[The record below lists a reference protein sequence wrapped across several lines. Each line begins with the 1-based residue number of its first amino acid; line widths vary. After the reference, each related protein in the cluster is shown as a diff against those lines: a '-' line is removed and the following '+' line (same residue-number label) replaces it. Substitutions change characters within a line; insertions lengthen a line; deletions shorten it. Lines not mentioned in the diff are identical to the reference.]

1 MTSPS
6 RRVSV
11 RSDPGLVGTDGLIDT
26 LIGATSVEELQAGA
40 RQARGRLPHLLAM
53 GAAPA
58 AAITWHTDLVD
69 NVVRRALQ
77 LVFARHPSLSL
88 DVFTWMSL
96 GSNGRRETVPS
107 SDMDAAVAFDD
118 RVSTVELAQ
127 YRLVFGEVI
136 AVLADAGLR
145 ADTNGVNPGSQVFA
159 RTNGRWRSAGQQ
171 WLVAPLEH
179 NAAMMTSLLVDAR
192 PIHGD
197 PGLPAVTRVYGEL
210 REHPA
215 TMRLLLEESLAKRA
229 RGRTVRH
236 LLRRDDSFDVKQH
249 ALLPLVNLA
258 RWAALAAGSFVLPTV
273 ERLRAAGGTSML
285 PAARARTLVEVFET
299 LQGLRLRYQLRQME
313 RGEEPT
319 DVLERAELSSADRST
334 ITRAVHEI
342 SAVQKRADNVA
353 LYAPSEQWTM
363 PEDG

>member
-1 MTSPS
+1 
-6 RRVSV
+6 VSV

-40 RQARGRLPHLLAM
+40 RQARARLPHLLAM

-58 AAITWHTDLVD
+58 TVIAWHTDLVD

-77 LVFARHPSLSL
+77 LVFAGYPTLSL
-88 DVFTWMSL
+88 DVFTWLSL

-107 SDMDAAVAFDD
+107 SDLDAAVAFDD

-136 AVLADAGLR
+136 ALLADAGLR
-145 ADTNGVNPGSQVFA
+145 ADTNGVNPGSSVFA

-197 PGLPAVTRVYGEL
+197 PGLPAVTQVFGDL
-210 REHPA
+210 RRHPG
-215 TMRLLLEESLAKRA
+215 TMRLLLRESLSKRA
-229 RGRTVRH
+229 K
-236 LLRRDDSFDVKQH
+236 LRSMRYFLARQPDTFDIKTH
-249 ALLPLVNLA
+249 ALLPIVNIA
-258 RWAALAAGSFVLPTV
+258 RWAALSVGSAALPTP
-273 ERLRAAGGTSML
+273 ERLRAASGSAML
-285 PAARARTLVEVFET
+285 PDEQANTLIEVFEL
-299 LQGLRLRYQLRQME
+299 LQRLRLRYQLMQQQAGDRPSDLINMS
-313 RGEEPT
+313 RM
-319 DVLERAELSSADRST
+319 SSIDRSV
-334 ITRAVHEI
+334 IAQAVREI
-342 SAVQKRADNVA
+342 SSVQRRMDNISQFVPA
-353 LYAPSEQWTM
+353 EAWAAPK
-363 PEDG
+363 PAY